1 MLEKHLDKLRG
12 IPDKELRM
20 DVDKAIEV
28 FPERLREIR
37 VNANMVLKDTARGT
51 GIQWQTIS
59 AYERGESLPN
69 FVNLRLLASYY
80 GVTVDW
86 LMGGEWN

>member
-1 MLEKHLDKLRG
+1 MLQKHIDKLRG
-12 IPDKELRM
+12 IPDEELM
-20 DVDKAIEV
+20 SVVESAMEQ
-28 FPERLREIR
+28 FPERLKRIR
-37 VNANMVLKDTARGT
+37 VNANMVLKDTAKAT
-51 GIQWQTIS
+51 GIPWQTIS

>member
-1 MLEKHLDKLRG
+1 MQQKHMGKLRT
-12 IPDKELRM
+12 IPDGELLFAVESAM
-20 DVDKAIEV
+20 EA
-28 FPERLREIR
+28 FPERLKRIR
-37 VNANMVLKDTARGT
+37 VNASMVIKDTAKAT
-51 GIQWQTIS
+51 GIPWQTIS

-69 FVNLRLLASYY
+69 FVNLLLLASYY